1 MDHLFW
7 TNSSM
12 SLQTH
17 NKHQSGL
24 TLLKF
29 WFFGLVVV
37 DETYRY
43 LCPQE
48 ADRIVVIE
56 TVKVFLGMW
65 KREFAHLF
73 ILYLTRGTF
82 HKLNPHNLKRS
93 YTIALEKLKMGFLSY
108 LIYIVA
114 QCDTCTRNLI
124 SFFK

>member
-1 MDHLFW
+1 VYSGEQCVVVTFPL
-7 TNSSM
+7 SIM
-12 SLQTH
+12 SLQTR

-29 WFFGLVVV
+29 WFLGLVVV

-82 HKLNPHNLKRS
+82 HKLNPHNLKKT
-93 YTIALEKLKMGFLSY
+93 YTIKVKNGFSQL
-108 LIYIVA
+108 L
-114 QCDTCTRNLI
+114 NLH
-124 SFFK
+124 SSTM